1 MASCSQWP
9 EGLLTL
15 GRCQREIGE
24 IELSIVT
31 YESIISILKNN
42 YLSSG
47 SGSGSSSDGDN
58 NISTSTGDTKSSSL
72 RLDDVI
78 QEMMEVKS
86 LADEMKKRREMQLKQ
101 LQDLPSSATS
111 AEREVRCV
119 IDIYIS
125 KIYRV

>member
-47 SGSGSSSDGDN
+47 SGSGSSSDVDN
-58 NISTSTGDTKSSSL
+58 NISTRTSSSL

-119 IDIYIS
+119 IDIYIL
-125 KIYRV
+125 KIYRI